1 MGWLIIIVVALL
13 LFGGRKIPQLAKD
26 LGTGIRE
33 FRQGLM
39 NSSQTTTQM
48 IEHQPQALAREDQ
61 SEPAPKKRAPKK
73 AAKKSKA
80 RA

>member
-13 LFGGRKIPQLAKD
+13 LFGGRRIPQLAKD
-26 LGTGIRE
+26 LGSGIRE

-39 NSSQTTTQM
+39 NSSQTTTQV
-48 IEHQPQALAREDQ
+48 IEHQPQSRLEDEAE
-61 SEPAPKKRAPKK
+61 EPAPKKRAPKK
-73 AAKKSKA
+73 AAKKKA